1 MATLKPM
8 SQEALDGEAA
18 FAKKIFGQRAEL
30 NEKAR
35 RVIASNAG
43 SRQVT
48 IRLSETM
55 LGMAKQQAESKGLPY
70 QTYMKML
77 LHEALNRESR

>member
-8 SQEALDGEAA
+8 SQEALDAEAA

-35 RVIASNAG
+35 RAISSNAG

-48 IRLSETM
+48 IRLS
-55 LGMAKQQAESKGLPY
+55 ESKGLPY

-77 LHEALNRESR
+77 LHEALNRGSR